1 MLGRRC
7 AKRGHCREQEAAAAP
22 KPRDG
27 LVHRQAGPV
36 HNLEALLGSSF
47 EDGILAA
54 SGPLEGSENQARVAH
69 KGSGS
74 PWTVFRVKRRLR
86 RPAQPVLSSSPKW
99 PQAEQDLAHMA
110 LDSAQ
115 PRGLGEDGCGRVFEE
130 TQSSS
135 GCLSFSTNSQADK
148 KLGLTGAVFFPP
160 SFAED
165 PNRVRSNVRTRRKK
179 AHSQRPGLRFSPGLK
194 AGPSG
199 PDEGN
204 DDTAPLSGS
213 AAKPSRGSGMCS
225 QASQGLGPFPS
236 AQSTCVSRTKPR
248 VRTKRSSSDL
258 TPEHVL
264 LRQVRCR
271 LRLWKRLREV
281 LVHHSCIPEDEE
293 SLLIELAEQEGVKD
307 NEDGLEG
314 WVAFQLLSKV
324 SEQATKG
331 FEILTLAVEDIIDQ
345 LSSKGTRI
353 LTVRSSNITQWR
365 PEIQKWIQAQPDDV
379 LLLQETHL
387 GSSAI
392 SQAVAAVH
400 KAGYEMFGGEAAPG
414 RKGTHGGVAVLV
426 RSHLQAR
433 TTFHFT
439 VEGCGFSS
447 VTLRIR
453 GISLLL
459 VSLYL
464 KCSTPLHS
472 APNASILGRLA
483 SSLKNHHGH
492 WLVAGDFNVQPKELA
507 ATSFLSEVRGRLVC
521 LGEATTQG
529 GSELD
534 FALTSNGI
542 EGSVSI
548 AMDWSAPHR
557 PHGGLRLEVR
567 VPGTS
572 DKAFRLPDFPIREAD
587 DTSPFQLLGGLPD
600 PIEVLGQDFTGDSI
614 SKELAA
620 LTRSCQEVMYPRES
634 IPRGGSLVLTKRP
647 RVAGQSLWKFSTQAS
662 LWLRV
667 ESWLNVVG
675 AGDTKI
681 SSKSATNVIEQ
692 LQWDDGTTL
701 VGEEWRAE
709 LLAHLTKASNMATEK
724 VSCIRVQIAEVQS
737 EHLRTGLRKVPVLA

>member
-1 MLGRRC
+1 M
-7 AKRGHCREQEAAAAP
+7 
-22 KPRDG
+22 
-27 LVHRQAGPV
+27 
-36 HNLEALLGSSF
+36 
-47 EDGILAA
+47 
-54 SGPLEGSENQARVAH
+54 
-69 KGSGS
+69 
-74 PWTVFRVKRRLR
+74 
-86 RPAQPVLSSSPKW
+86 
-99 PQAEQDLAHMA
+99 
-110 LDSAQ
+110 
-115 PRGLGEDGCGRVFEE
+115 
-130 TQSSS
+130 
-135 GCLSFSTNSQADK
+135 
-148 KLGLTGAVFFPP
+148 
-160 SFAED
+160 
-165 PNRVRSNVRTRRKK
+165 
-179 AHSQRPGLRFSPGLK
+179 
-194 AGPSG
+194 
-199 PDEGN
+199 
-204 DDTAPLSGS
+204 
-213 AAKPSRGSGMCS
+213 
-225 QASQGLGPFPS
+225 
-236 AQSTCVSRTKPR
+236 
-248 VRTKRSSSDL
+248 
-258 TPEHVL
+258 
-264 LRQVRCR
+264 
-271 LRLWKRLREV
+271 

-324 SEQATKG
+324 SKQATKG

-534 FALTSNGI
+534 FAVTSNGI

-548 AMDWSAPHR
+548 AMDWSAPHTVGLGWRSVSLGLLIR
-557 PHGGLRLEVR
+557 PLGSL
-567 VPGTS
+567 TS
-572 DKAFRLPDFPIREAD
+572 RFGRR
-587 DTSPFQLLGGLPD
+587 
-600 PIEVLGQDFTGDSI
+600 
-614 SKELAA
+614 
-620 LTRSCQEVMYPRES
+620 M
-634 IPRGGSLVLTKRP
+634 SLVLSSFWEVSRTRSRSWARTSQETPSQRNWRP
-647 RVAGQSLWKFSTQAS
+647 LPG
-662 LWLRV
+662 
-667 ESWLNVVG
+667 VVRRLCTRGSRSREG
-675 AGDTKI
+675 AP
-681 SSKSATNVIEQ
+681 
-692 LQWDDGTTL
+692 WF
-701 VGEEWRAE
+701 
-709 LLAHLTKASNMATEK
+709 
-724 VSCIRVQIAEVQS
+724 
-737 EHLRTGLRKVPVLA
+737 